1 MVLFRS
7 ETMLHKTIRIPIP
20 SRHEVMAVLGSIENS
35 VEFVDLNKDEIETKK
50 PFNQMISRCDEIE
63 NIFLKFELLLNERD
77 IPFPQYNNFDLF
89 NTHLTQDM
97 RERDKRFGSTYF
109 DLIESEVMEDHRK
122 FKEHIRLS
130 EDSKFDYIHLL
141 EEKIILDKLD
151 YMFNSG
157 TIKQM
162 ESNIM
167 ISSKSK
173 HKQFVPSLNTDNKN
187 IIDANSINDYD
198 QASVSFLGTLGIKYI
213 SGICNSEDEIRIK
226 RMIFR
231 AGHSRAFPL
240 FFNSRDLDTRI
251 KAYLKTN
258 KERKVFIIV
267 CQEGEVLLRKIDNI
281 LNLFNC
287 HIYQVPNPNDIKR
300 LLISTQ
306 RELESKEKLIRTS
319 ELSFINE
326 IKSKVEQ
333 HNNIISLYALYRTFF
348 KRERLIYT
356 TLNKCNVSESLVT
369 GEVWIPEDKY
379 ELIQHKLKQLEEQN
393 EQFLPTTFSDII
405 STNNTNVPPTFF
417 KCNDFIYPFQEVVQT
432 YGVPRY
438 KEVNPTL
445 FNIISFPFL
454 FGIMFGDIGHGS
466 LLLLLALYICINK
479 NAIINSDSILK
490 NAIQFRYILLLMG
503 IFSLYCGL
511 MYNDFM
517 SLPISLFDSC
527 YVTDALTQTTIK
539 KDKCTYP
546 FGLDPK
552 WYSASNDLAFM
563 NSFKMKWSV
572 IIGVLQMTMGL
583 VLKGMNDLYFN
594 DIISFVFEFIPQLI
608 FMLSLFGYMIMLI
621 YIKWFV
627 NWDADLQQA
636 PSIIN
641 TLMSMALKG
650 GSVDG
655 KPVWG
660 SVVVEERTNKVLFY
674 VAIMCVPFIL
684 IPKPLIK
691 VYRMYYSVKE
701 DEDDKKGEHDEDGYE
716 PLLKDVKGSERNKK
730 QHQHHQESIADIC
743 VHQCIH
749 TIEYV
754 LSCVSNTASY
764 LRLWALSL
772 AHAQLSKVFFEKAI
786 LGLAKDGSVILV
798 IIGFFVF
805 AHVTVFVLMG
815 MDLMESF
822 LHTLRLHWVEFQ
834 DKFYSADGVKYSPFC
849 FKAMIEGEY

>member
-1 MVLFRS
+1 MMLFRS

-20 SRHEVMAVLGSIENS
+20 NRHEVMAVLGSIENS
-35 VEFVDLNKDEIETKK
+35 VEFVDLHKDEIETKK
-50 PFNQMISRCDEIE
+50 PFNKMISRCDEVE
-63 NIFLKFELLLNERD
+63 KIFLKFELLLNERD
-77 IPFPQYNNFDLF
+77 IPFPQYNSFDLF
-89 NTHLTQDM
+89 NAHLTQDM
-97 RERDKRFGSTYF
+97 RERDKRFGGTYF

-122 FKEHIRLS
+122 FKEQIRLS
-130 EDSKFDYIHLL
+130 EDSKIDYINLL

-157 TIKQM
+157 TIKEI
-162 ESNIM
+162 ESNIL
-167 ISSKSK
+167 ISSKSRHK
-173 HKQFVPSLNTDNKN
+173 HFLPPNNAVADKAVTDT
-187 IIDANSINDYD
+187 NSVNDYD

-231 AGHSRAFPL
+231 AGHSRAFPM
-240 FFNSRDLDTRI
+240 FFNSRDLETRI
-251 KAYLKTN
+251 KAYTKAN

-267 CQEGEVLLRKIDNI
+267 CQEGEVLLRKINNI

-287 HIYQVPNPNDIKR
+287 HIYQVPSPNEIKR

-319 ELSFINE
+319 ELAFINE

-356 TLNKCNVSESLVT
+356 TLNRCNVSESLVT

-379 ELIQHKLKQLEEQN
+379 ALIQRELKRLEEQN
-393 EQFLPTTFSDII
+393 EQFLPTTFSDIV
-405 STNNTNVPPTFF
+405 STDNTSVPPTFF

-466 LLLLLALYICINK
+466 LLLLLALHICINK
-479 NAIINSDSILK
+479 SAIMNSDSVLK
-490 NAIQFRYILLLMG
+490 SAIKFRYILLLMG

-517 SLPISLFDSC
+517 SLPISVFDSC
-527 YVTDALTQTTIK
+527 YVTDPLTQATVK
-539 KDKCTYP
+539 KDNCTYP
-546 FGLDPK
+546 FGMDPK

-594 DIISFVFEFIPQLI
+594 DTLSFVFEFIPQLI
-608 FMLSLFGYMIMLI
+608 FMVSLFGYMIVLI
-621 YIKWFV
+621 YIKWFI
-627 NWDADLQQA
+627 NWNGNLQQA

-655 KPVWG
+655 KPLWG
-660 SVVVEERTNKVLFY
+660 SVAVEERTNKVLFCI
-674 VAIMCVPFIL
+674 AIMCVPFIL
-684 IPKPLIK
+684 IPKPLVKI
-691 VYRMYYSVKE
+691 YRMYHAQ
-701 DEDDKKGEHDEDGYE
+701 DDSKKVVQHEDGFE
-716 PLLKDVKGSERNKK
+716 PLLKDAHHHEEKVGHDKK
-730 QHQHHQESIADIC
+730 HQHQESIADIC

-772 AHAQLSKVFFEKAI
+772 AHAQLSKVFFDKAI
-786 LGLAKDGSVILV
+786 LGLAKDGSVVFV

-849 FKAMIEGEY
+849 FKALIEGEY